1 MLVLESVFFFI
12 RLIMQHFILVENKDW
27 KRRFAWV
34 HVWCLLLLKK
44 VLGCCCVSPPFLFLP
59 CRQRYV
65 NDFDPVKIFR
75 PSFQAVRGRN
85 KLCLSCKASFYM
97 GWDGTIERWAEHALP
112 FLSSTLWSLWSWRPP
127 PSLSLVWLPPF
138 LAALEKNHYASH

>member
-1 MLVLESVFFFI
+1 MLVLESVFFFNTTDNATFYFSRKQ
-12 RLIMQHFILVENKDW
+12 RLEEKVCLSTCVM
-27 KRRFAWV
+27 FAV
-34 HVWCLLLLKK
+34 VKK